1 MASLATHGHNHW
13 LGARIIKLLLACYM
27 TVHALSGWADTLE
40 GKVVAIADGDTVTVL
55 DAGQNQHKIRLAG
68 IDAPE
73 KGQPWG
79 QRSKESLSDLVF
91 NHAVSVEWHKRDK
104 YGRLVGKILVNGQ
117 DANLTQITRGLAWHY
132 KEYQRE
138 QLPEDRERYAAA
150 EMAAHDAKRGLW
162 AATDPLPPWS
172 WRKMKRNG
180 ISQLDTP

>member
-79 QRSKESLSDLVF
+79 QKSKESLSELVF
-91 NHAVSVEWHKRDK
+91 NRAATVEWHKKDK
-104 YGRLVGKILVNGQ
+104 YGRLVGKVLVDGK
-117 DANLTQITRGLAWHY
+117 DANLAQVKRGLAWHY

-138 QLPEDRERYAAA
+138 QSPDDQERYAAA
-150 EMAAHDAKRGLW
+150 ETDAQGAKRGLW
-162 AATDPLPPWS
+162 SEADPTPPWV
-172 WRKMKRNG
+172 WRKIKR
-180 ISQLDTP
+180 DTDKHLVKP